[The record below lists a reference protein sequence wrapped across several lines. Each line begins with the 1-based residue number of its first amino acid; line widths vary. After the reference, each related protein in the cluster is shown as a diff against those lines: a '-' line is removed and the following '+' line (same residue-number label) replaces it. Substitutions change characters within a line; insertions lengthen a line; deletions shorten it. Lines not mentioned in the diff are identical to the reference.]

1 MEIPIKTININLND
15 IDTIIYIL
23 KMFLIALCTY
33 YTFNRILNIKSIFN
47 IKFLIVTVFTLI
59 ITILHTRLKYIY
71 NSDNIIIFIF
81 SLSLLYSFITS
92 NKIGHSILVT
102 LCSFSLNYIIYI
114 LSIVI
119 EFIPNIILGIQN
131 DIISLILIYTIHFIL
146 LFYLFKIRKF
156 KHGFASFQKNLGNEY
171 FDILVLTISSIVL
184 FSSILVSGNYSLVF
198 LSNLYISFIVLGI
211 IMFITIQRSL
221 TLYYKH
227 NLLVKDLNDTKAEL
241 NEKNEIIEKLEKDI
255 IETSKIN
262 HSISHKQR
270 SLEYKLNE
278 LMLNSEIGNELD
290 ITDKI
295 NDVSKQL
302 INISKVSELPK
313 TDIVEI
319 DDMLKFQQHECM
331 KNNIDFDFQINGN
344 IFHMINTFISKED
357 LEILLADHIK
367 NSIIA
372 VNCSDNIN
380 KSILVRLGLIDNYY
394 SLYVYDSGIEFEL
407 DTLSNLGK
415 KPITTHANNG
425 GTGFGFMNTFD
436 TLKKYNASLIINE
449 LNPPCADNYTKSIV
463 IKFDGKHEFKINSY
477 RSNLVSSN

>member
-1 MEIPIKTININLND
+1 MEKLTTIIDLND
-15 IDTIIYIL
+15 LNIIIYIL
-23 KMFLIALCTY
+23 KMFFMGLCTY
-33 YTFNRILNIKSIFN
+33 YTFAHILNIKTLFN
-47 IKFLIVTVFTLI
+47 IKLPLVVFFTFI
-59 ITILHTRLKYIY
+59 SAFFHTILKADYPSTSIVF
-71 NSDNIIIFIF
+71 FIL
-81 SLSLLYSFITS
+81 SLSILYSFITS
-92 NKIGHSILVT
+92 HRIGYSILVT
-102 LCSFSLNYIIYI
+102 LSSFSLNYIISFA
-114 LSIVI
+114 SIVI
-119 EFIPNIILGIQN
+119 EFIPYKILEIQS
-131 DIISLILIYTIHFIL
+131 DIINLVLIYLVHIIL
-146 LFYLFKIRKF
+146 LFLLFKIKRF
-156 KHGFASFQKNLGNEY
+156 KNGFAFFQKNLSNEY
-171 FDILVLTISSIVL
+171 SDLLTLNISTIVL
-184 FSSILVSGNYSLVF
+184 FTSILLSGNYSIDF
-198 LSNLYISFIVLGI
+198 LSSLFISLIVLGI

-241 NEKNEIIEKLEKDI
+241 EEKNKVIEKLEKDI
-255 IETSKIN
+255 LETGKIN
-262 HSISHKQR
+262 HSIAHKQR

-449 LNPPCADNYTKSIV
+449 LNPPCSDNYTKSIV
-463 IKFDGKHEFKINSY
+463 IRFDDVYEFKINSY
-477 RSNLVSSN
+477 RTVEK

>member
-1 MEIPIKTININLND
+1 MENPITFIMLND
-15 IDTIIYIL
+15 LDSIIYIV
-23 KMFLIALCTY
+23 KMFLMGLCTY
-33 YTFNRILNIKSIFN
+33 YTFARMINIKSIFN
-47 IKFLIVTVFTLI
+47 IRFIIVIIFTLI
-59 ITILHTRLKYIY
+59 ITFLHTILKID
-71 NSDNIIIFIF
+71 SSSTSIIFF
-81 SLSLLYSFITS
+81 MLSLSILYSFTTS
-92 NKIGHSILVT
+92 HRIGHSILVT
-102 LCSFSLNYIIYI
+102 ISSFSLNYIISFV
-114 LSIVI
+114 SII
-119 EFIPNIILGIQN
+119 IGFIPSSILGVQN
-131 DIISLILIYTIHFIL
+131 DIISVLLIYTIHSTL
-146 LFYLFKIRKF
+146 LFSLFHIRRF
-156 KHGFASFQKNLGNEY
+156 KNGFAFFQKNLGNEY
-171 FDILVLTISSIVL
+171 FDLLILDVSIIIL
-184 FSSILVSGNYSLVF
+184 FSSILFNTSYPLSF
-198 LSNLYISFIVLGI
+198 LSSLLISFIVLSL

-255 IETSKIN
+255 IETGKIN
-262 HSISHKQR
+262 HSIAHKQR

-415 KPITTHANNG
+415 KPITTHADNG

-449 LNPPCADNYTKSIV
+449 LNHPCSDNYTKSIV
-463 IKFDGKHEFKINSY
+463 IRFDDVYEFKINSY
-477 RSNLVSSN
+477 RTVEK

>member
-1 MEIPIKTININLND
+1 MESTITITNINFNDINIM
-15 IDTIIYIL
+15 IYIL
-23 KMFLIALCTY
+23 KIFLLGLCTY
-33 YTFNRILNIKSIFN
+33 YTFSRLLNTKSILNM
-47 IKFLIVTVFTLI
+47 KFLFVILFTFI
-59 ITILHTRLKYIY
+59 ITVLHARLKYIY
-71 NSDNIIIFIF
+71 SSTNLILFIL
-81 SLSLLYSFITS
+81 SLSILYSFITS
-92 NKIGHSILVT
+92 NKIGYSILVT
-102 LCSFSLNYIIYI
+102 ITSFSLNYIISFV
-114 LSIVI
+114 SIVI
-119 EFIPNIILGIQN
+119 EFIPNIIFGIQN
-131 DIISLILIYTIHFIL
+131 DIISLLLIYTIHFII
-146 LFYLFKIRKF
+146 LFCLFKIRRF
-156 KHGFASFQKNLGNEY
+156 KNGFAFFQKNLENEY
-171 FDILVLTISSIVL
+171 FDLLTLNISTIVL
-184 FSSILVSGNYSLVF
+184 FVSILLSGNHSIDF
-198 LSNLYISFIVLGI
+198 LSNLLISFIVLGI

-241 NEKNEIIEKLEKDI
+241 EEKNEIIEKLEKDI
-255 IETSKIN
+255 IETGKIN
-262 HSISHKQR
+262 HSIAHKQR

-415 KPITTHANNG
+415 KPITTHADNG

-436 TLKKYNASLIINE
+436 TLRKYNASLIINE
-449 LNPPCADNYTKSIV
+449 LNPPCSDNYTKSIV
-463 IKFDGKHEFKINSY
+463 IRFDGKHDFIINSY
-477 RSNLVSSN
+477 RLNSVSNI